1 MGLTA
6 VQYLTPTKVQ
16 VQERGAVTIPA
27 NIRREMAI
35 AAGDIFTVLCVGDS
49 LIMTR
54 KRLELPGI
62 TAEFETIMRES
73 GVTVDDLLCQIV
85 QSPTDARAGFD
96 HNCAM

>member
-73 GVTVDDLLCQIV
+73 GVTVDDLLEDLDTQRAAYV
-85 QSPTDARAGFD
+85 REQYGLDA
-96 HNCAM
+96 